1 MKKKK
6 SKVILKDKEIG
17 HFVSKKRLF
26 IKSSRFN
33 DKQMQR
39 MEFILRTLISVGL
52 VILVVALFVFV
63 FVFLIP
69 YLQTKISG
77 QPQTEESQLPSEVSY
92 EPTVSYDEMGL
103 PILDNSIS
111 LQIINAQ
118 NPADNEREP
127 VLKTVSGIE
136 VRAEIATAL
145 KTMVGA
151 MKEDGLTV
159 EFEQGYVSYQKQ
171 QDLYNQKVKELIE
184 QEGLTAVMA
193 KTNAKKEV
201 PVAGQSDFQTGMC
214 IKIKADSENFSD
226 SDIYKW
232 LKNNMEKYGFIFRY
246 PSGSKKST
254 GLEDDETVIRY
265 VGQKNAET
273 MRMLA
278 MSLEEYV
285 AYLKKR

>member
-33 DKQMQR
+33 DKQMQH

-127 VLKTVSGIE
+127 VLKTVSGVE

-226 SDIYKW
+226 SDLYKW
-232 LKNNMEKYGFIFRY
+232 LKNNMEQYGFIFRF
-246 PSGSKKST
+246 PAGSKKST